1 MTWFGARLRWAV
13 MAEAEGL
20 RRWEAAFARALTI
33 GRARQ
38 GGQDEE
44 AQYVETRL
52 AAVVTL
58 DCLGDDPSVLMGE
71 SVAIMPIESVGFE
84 QVFRPGEVL
93 PPPTF

>member
-1 MTWFGARLRWAV
+1 MTWFGARWRWAV
-13 MAEAEGL
+13 MAKAKGL

-38 GGQDEE
+38 GAHEE
-44 AQYVETRL
+44 DTQCVETRL

-58 DCLGDDPSVLMGE
+58 ECLGDDPSVLRGE

>member
-13 MAEAEGL
+13 MAEAKGL
-20 RRWEAAFARALTI
+20 RRWEAVFARALTI

-38 GGQDEE
+38 GAHEE
-44 AQYVETRL
+44 DTQCVETRL

-58 DCLGDDPSVLMGE
+58 ECLGDDPSVLRGE
-71 SVAIMPIESVGFE
+71 LVAIMPIESVGFE